1 MKALQAYIDRQN
13 KWNACFGNHTPY
25 EVNTAA
31 GRKRV
36 SSQRPQKTWCVWIP
50 LWPST
55 CTNLVDQ
62 LFPICYNRD

>member
-31 GRKRV
+31 GRKR
-36 SSQRPQKTWCVWIP
+36 P

>member
-31 GRKRV
+31 GRKR
-36 SSQRPQKTWCVWIP
+36 IP
-50 LWPST
+50 
-55 CTNLVDQ
+55 NL
-62 LFPICYNRD
+62 L